1 MADVTCLRDKYSD
14 AGERF
19 YVGRRSVRTEVYV
32 VTRRDVEPL
41 RHPLRD
47 DDAAFGWSR
56 DPGPGGMDL
65 ASAILRDA
73 TGWEPR
79 ESVCARFHA
88 EVIASLPHAG
98 FVLSRDDVVLC
109 LAAELHDSAARRSSP
124 APGVRRRIAGLLAG
138 VGFVWMP
145 MTIRWTYLRGGGR
158 VGGS

>member
-1 MADVTCLRDKYSD
+1 MADVMSLRDKH

-19 YVGRRSVRTEVYV
+19 YVGRRSGRTEVYV

-41 RHPLRD
+41 PHAMRD
-47 DDAAFGWSR
+47 EDAAFGWSR
-56 DPGPGGMDL
+56 DPGPGGMEL

-73 TGWEPR
+73 TGWEPL

-88 EVIASLPHAG
+88 DVIASLPHAG

-109 LAAELHDSAARRSSP
+109 LAADLHDATTRRSSL
-124 APGVRRRIAGLLAG
+124 AAGGRRRIAGLLPALS
-138 VGFVWMP
+138 FVWMP

>member
-1 MADVTCLRDKYSD
+1 MSRRRHCG

-19 YVGRRSVRTEVYV
+19 YVGRRSARTEVYV

-41 RHPLRD
+41 RHALRD
-47 DDAAFGWSR
+47 DDAAFEWSR
-56 DPGPGGMDL
+56 DRGAGGMDL

-73 TGWEPR
+73 TGCEPL

-109 LAAELHDSAARRSSP
+109 LAAELHDAATRRFSP
-124 APGVRRRIAGLLAG
+124 AQGGRRRIAGLLAR

-145 MTIRWTYLRGGGR
+145 MTVRWTYLRGGGR

>member
-1 MADVTCLRDKYSD
+1 
-14 AGERF
+14 
-19 YVGRRSVRTEVYV
+19 VRTEVYV
-32 VTRRDVEPL
+32 VTRSDVEPL
-41 RHPLRD
+41 RHALRD

-56 DPGPGGMDL
+56 DPGPGGMGL

-73 TGWEPR
+73 TGWEPL
-79 ESVCARFHA
+79 ESVCAQFHA

-98 FVLSRDDVVLC
+98 FVLSREDVVLC
-109 LAAELHDSAARRSSP
+109 LAAGFHNTSSGRSSP
-124 APGVRRRIAGLLAG
+124 APGGRRRIAGLLAG